1 MKLASL
7 RTLGVQGIIMG
18 GILLAVLG
26 LELLVWDYIGGQRFS
41 LVANFLYW
49 GLAAFLVV
57 SLVIL
62 MRYRLRQQGLQ
73 QPDRLIYVERDS
85 LRKQL
90 DGVVHL
96 NQLLIDADNEQELV
110 EKALEIIS
118 NVAGSTGAS
127 FIPFDEWGQPLNTYV
142 YGPQIA
148 SDPQSWTTQLV
159 SPVIRERCRKCTEL
173 HSETGGSCP
182 LLAAPFTDLVRIYCL
197 PLTRN
202 DHAIGIVNL
211 YMPSQQEISQEVH
224 DFLVMLLT
232 EMALAIEMT
241 RLRNQELITLRQ
253 LQLVNGQQEDLTTI
267 ISNLINGLRDVLDFR
282 SSKAVFR
289 AAEPRFSGFEIT
301 SGADPWLDT
310 SEALAIL
317 NQVVNQG
324 CSSGNGSQLQPREDG
339 SAAIV
344 LPFCL
349 PEGTVIGAVLM
360 TGGRM
365 SVLQPR
371 QTALIETVTTQAALL
386 VENERRRVETEY
398 RTVMQERVRLAREIH
413 DSLAQTLA
421 YLKLTSAQ
429 MQTQLAQG
437 DLGRLAQ
444 NLQHSHDALTE
455 AYLET
460 RQAID
465 NLRFAPLQDMASW
478 LGQIIDDFEKSSGL
492 KVFASIPSTLPQIS
506 PEVQAQ
512 LVRIIQESLS
522 NIRKHAHATTMWINV
537 RERNQEL
544 LLDLTDDGIGFTADD
559 VPDLSRHGLRGMRE
573 RAELIGA
580 DFQITSQPGAGTTI
594 HIEVPI
600 IIQETPA

>member
-1 MKLASL
+1 MKRPSL
-7 RTLGVQGIIMG
+7 RTPGVPFVIMG

-26 LELLVWDYIGGQRFS
+26 LELLVWGYIGGTGFS
-41 LVANFLYW
+41 LIANFLYW
-49 GLAAFLVV
+49 GLAV
-57 SLVIL
+57 SLAVALVIL
-62 MRYRLRQQGLQ
+62 AGFWVRQEILRKANQS
-73 QPDRLIYVERDS
+73 IHAEHES
-85 LRKQL
+85 LRRQL
-90 DGVVHL
+90 DGMVLL
-96 NQLLIDADNEQELV
+96 NQLLIDAEDEQELV

-127 FIPFDEWGQPLNTYV
+127 FIPYDEWGQPLKTYV
-142 YGPQIA
+142 FGPQIA
-148 SDPQSWTTQLV
+148 SGPQAWTTQLV
-159 SPVIRERCRKCTEL
+159 SPVIRERCRQCTEL
-173 HSETGGSCP
+173 HSETGGNCP

-202 DHAIGIVNL
+202 EHAIGVVNL
-211 YMPSQQEISQEVH
+211 YLPSQQEISPEVH
-224 DFLVMLLT
+224 DFLLMLLT

-267 ISNLINGLRDVLDFR
+267 IGNLINGLRDVLDFR
-282 SSKAVFR
+282 SSKAIFR

-310 SEALAIL
+310 PEAIAIL
-317 NQVVNQG
+317 NQTANQG
-324 CSSGNGSQLQPREDG
+324 CSSGMGSQMQQREDG
-339 SAAIV
+339 SAMIV

-360 TGGRM
+360 TGGRIV
-365 SVLQPR
+365 VLQPR
-371 QTALIETVTTQAALL
+371 QTALIDTVTTQAALL
-386 VENERRRVETEY
+386 VENERRRLETEY

-478 LGQIIDDFEKSSGL
+478 LGQIIHNFEKSSGL
-492 KVFASIPSTLPQIS
+492 KVFASIPTALPQIS

-537 RERNQEL
+537 REWNQEL

-600 IIQETPA
+600 NIQEAPA

>member
-1 MKLASL
+1 M
-7 RTLGVQGIIMG
+7 MG
-18 GILLAVLG
+18 GVLLAVLAIEW
-26 LELLVWDYIGGQRFS
+26 LAWRLL
-41 LVANFLYW
+41 
-49 GLAAFLVV
+49 
-57 SLVIL
+57 
-62 MRYRLRQQGLQ
+62 YRLQLTAAGNIGFWVLAMILALALAVLSGLGQ
-73 QPDRLIYVERDS
+73 SRRVLQKESTQVQSERES
-85 LRKQL
+85 LQKRL
-90 DGVVHL
+90 DGMVRL
-96 NQLLIDADNEQELV
+96 NQLLIDAQDEKEMV

-118 NVAGSTGAS
+118 SVVSSTGAS
-127 FIPFDEWGQPLNTYV
+127 FIPYDEWGQPLKTYV
-142 YGPQIA
+142 FGPQV
-148 SDPQSWTTQLV
+148 SSGLQVWESQLS
-159 SPVIRERCRKCTEL
+159 SPAIRDRCWQCTEF
-173 HSETGGSCP
+173 HSETGGNCP
-182 LLAAPFTDLVRIYCL
+182 LLAAPFNDLVRIYCL

-202 DHAIGIVNL
+202 EHAIGVVNL
-211 YMPSQQEISQEVH
+211 YLPSQREISQEVH
-224 DFLVMLLT
+224 DFLVILLT
-232 EMALAIEMT
+232 EMALAIEMI

-253 LQLVNGQQEDLTTI
+253 LQLVNGQQEDLSTI
-267 ISNLINGLRDVLDFR
+267 IGNLINGLRDVLDFR
-282 SSKAVFR
+282 SAKAVFR

-301 SGADPWLDT
+301 SGTDSWLDT
-310 SEALAIL
+310 PEALAIL
-317 NQVVNQG
+317 NQIANQG
-324 CSSGNGSQLQPREDG
+324 CSSGVGSQMQLREDG
-339 SAAIV
+339 SAMIV
-344 LPFCL
+344 LPFSL

-371 QTALIETVTTQAALL
+371 QSALIETVTSQAALL
-386 VENERRRVETEY
+386 VENERRRLETEY

-444 NLQHSHDALTE
+444 NLQQSHDALTE

-465 NLRFAPLQDMASW
+465 NLRFAPLQGMAFW
-478 LGQIIDDFEKSSGL
+478 LGQIIHDFEESSGL
-492 KVFASIPSTLPQIS
+492 KVFASIPGTLPQIS

-537 RERNQEL
+537 REWNQEL